1 MAGRTLSGP
10 TAQAPRNSAQAST
23 PSRENIRASGAVAV
37 MVAGIALADQNS
49 RQMETSPQATGAT
62 VRGRAQ
68 PEADRNMTF
77 LSVSLVWVDA
87 LAWGGRTAGC
97 FGEDRAVRRFARCA
111 MGDGSGGGFITT
123 PVRALRRMGFWWD
136 SDCTL
141 GVAGRN
147 PFHEQPAALPDGEY
161 ERPPSRGL
169 NMARVR
175 TVAEFAEM

>member
-1 MAGRTLSGP
+1 MAGRTESGP

-49 RQMETSPQATGAT
+49 RQMGTSPQATGAT

-87 LAWGGRTAGC
+87 LGWGGRTAGC

-111 MGDGSGGGFITT
+111 MGDGSGEDFITT
-123 PVRALRRMGFWWD
+123 PVRALRPIAFLLH
-136 SDCTL
+136 SDFTL
-141 GVAGRN
+141 S
-147 PFHEQPAALPDGEY
+147 L
-161 ERPPSRGL
+161 SC
-169 NMARVR
+169 
-175 TVAEFAEM
+175 

>member
-1 MAGRTLSGP
+1 MAGRTKSGP

-49 RQMETSPQATGAT
+49 HQMGTSPQETGAT

-87 LAWGGRTAGC
+87 LAWGT
-97 FGEDRAVRRFARCA
+97 
-111 MGDGSGGGFITT
+111 
-123 PVRALRRMGFWWD
+123 
-136 SDCTL
+136 
-141 GVAGRN
+141 GVAGISSPRRSG
-147 PFHEQPAALPDGEY
+147 HCGVWLSDGTATALWLLQAEP
-161 ERPPSRGL
+161 RSTNSPPRSRMGSAS
-169 NMARVR
+169 ARHR
-175 TVAEFAEM
+175 GA